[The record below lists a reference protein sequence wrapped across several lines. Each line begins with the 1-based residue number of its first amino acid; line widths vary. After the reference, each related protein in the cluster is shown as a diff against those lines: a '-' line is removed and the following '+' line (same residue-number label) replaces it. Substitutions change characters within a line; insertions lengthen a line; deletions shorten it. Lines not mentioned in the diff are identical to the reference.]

1 MKPVTPVYL
10 LSTNAKK
17 GLFLFFASL
26 VVILS
31 FINGITEEE
40 FNNLLTKWPP
50 KFIIF
55 FGLIYVAEYIGT
67 HNKNAIARTIL
78 IPLAL
83 ITSFLQ
89 VTVMVDILVVYYV
102 DNYLLSLSI
111 LFLPPLIASYFLLKK
126 SKESS
131 KDSRR
136 DTRSIFN
143 TDRSSERINF
153 EQKPN
158 PNYSLS
164 DISRNDNTKTQE
176 TPIISGHKKEVP
188 NKLPPTLIVV
198 SIIIALLL
206 ASVFYYKNV
215 YESPGDCFVR
225 EMRNW
230 TETEGLVDKL
240 PILTG
245 EDSKMAIAKA
255 KAKAL
260 RVEFTI
266 DEIGKESRPVYF
278 QIGILF
284 DYCKVK

>member
-1 MKPVTPVYL
+1 
-10 LSTNAKK
+10 
-17 GLFLFFASL
+17 
-26 VVILS
+26 
-31 FINGITEEE
+31 
-40 FNNLLTKWPP
+40 
-50 KFIIF
+50 
-55 FGLIYVAEYIGT
+55 
-67 HNKNAIARTIL
+67 
-78 IPLAL
+78 
-83 ITSFLQ
+83 
-89 VTVMVDILVVYYV
+89 MVDILVVYYV

-255 KAKAL
+255 KAL